1 MANFKIGDR
10 VKIIILED
18 EDKTGIIVAKGDM
31 PNAKL
36 YKLEQGK
43 PPEEERQILWWKVK
57 LDGTVEE
64 KDFPDDK
71 LVLIN

>member
-31 PNAKL
+31 PNAKQ
-36 YKLEQGK
+36 YKLEPGK

-57 LDGTVEE
+57 LDGTGEE